1 MDKLVA
7 AQAALATTNSV
18 PVKGKGKG
26 RSGGKG
32 RGTKL
37 EDRLKAVENVIVQHE
52 RTIHT
57 LEDRCSLVILVRQT
71 IHQQKI
77 QEYRDLHRRQG
88 DEIQNKDYA
97 ALDAAQKAGQLHTR
111 WAVNAASRTC
121 STK

>member
-26 RSGGKG
+26 RGGKG
-32 RGTKL
+32 KGTKL
-37 EDRLKAVENVIVQHE
+37 EDRLRAVENVIVQHE
-52 RTIHT
+52 RTTHM
-57 LEDRCSLVILVRQT
+57 LEDRCSLVMLVRET

-77 QEYRDLHRRQG
+77 QKYRDPPVDKATRSRRRTMRPWTRPKKRTPVG
-88 DEIQNKDYA
+88 AVSA
-97 ALDAAQKAGQLHTR
+97 AFC
-111 WAVNAASRTC
+111 SRTC